1 MESCMTTSC
10 SPMLHSSPVCIFTL
24 FLQTLEASYYGLSN
38 PNTYPRNRKQEI
50 LDSKIEFDFVI
61 VGGGSAG
68 SVLARRLT
76 EVEDWNVL
84 LIERGVDPLPET
96 IPPGLYNNNLGGP
109 QDYYYTVCR
118 NNSYDYL

>member
-1 MESCMTTSC
+1 MDSCMARSC
-10 SPMLHSSPVCIFTL
+10 SPMLQSSPICFFTL
-24 FLQTLEASYYGLSN
+24 LLQTLETSYYGLSN
-38 PNTYPRNRKQEI
+38 PNIYPRDRTQEI
-50 LDSKIEFDFVI
+50 LSSKMEFDFVI

-96 IPPGLYNNNLGGP
+96 VPPGLFNSNLGGP
-109 QDYYYTVCR
+109 QDYYYAVCR
-118 NNSYDYL
+118 IK